1 MLRAL
6 SSIAIGFAVWTALFL
21 GGNAMIA
28 RFLPGQEPGSGA
40 SGSGTGTLLL
50 TLALSILFSI
60 VAGWV
65 TFKVDRVRALG
76 SSLGLGATLLIIGVV
91 VQYQYWDRMPLW
103 YHLGFLG
110 SLVPGVLLGY
120 RLAVTRA

>member
-6 SSIAIGFAVWTALFL
+6 GSIAIGFAVWTALFL
-21 GGNAMIA
+21 GGNALVD
-28 RFLPGQEPGSGA
+28 RLLPGGGTDTGS
-40 SGSGTGTLLL
+40 SGTGALLL
-50 TLALSILFSI
+50 TLALSIVFSV

-91 VQYQYWDRMPLW
+91 VQYSYWDLMPLW
-103 YHLGFLG
+103 YHFGFLG